1 MKRLFTSTF
10 LVLALLAMTVGT
22 VFAQEAAPITGT
34 VQTVVLETNA
44 ITGETIVVVTVLDET
59 GTTQIVK
66 IDLQSAESLG
76 LVVTDPITGVSTVAL
91 DVAGKAIEID
101 PTTIIDNGEEVAIAE
116 KEHRVGSSLSDF
128 FSELLGVNY
137 ETIMSYHEDGI
148 GFGVIAQA
156 LWITNNLDGD
166 TTTFEALLDAK
177 QSSDYSAITLVDGS
191 TPDNWGD
198 VVKSLKKGNNLGSVM
213 SGHIEKIEDA
223 NNDTT
228 PVEVPANAHG
238 NSGDNG
244 SNDDKNKNE
253 KGDDKGNSGNNGNGH
268 GNGGGRP

>member
-10 LVLALLAMTVGT
+10 LVLALLATTVGT

-59 GTTQIVK
+59 GATQIVK
-66 IDLQSAESLG
+66 IDLQSAESLV

-91 DVAGKAIEID
+91 DVAGKVIEID
-101 PTTIIDNGEEVAIAE
+101 PSTIIDNGEEVVVVE
-116 KEHRVGSSLSDF
+116 KEHPVGSSLSDF

-213 SGHIEKIEDA
+213 SGHAEKIEDA

-238 NSGDNG
+238 NNG
-244 SNDDKNKNE
+244 DKNNNNKS
-253 KGDDKGNSGNNGNGH
+253 DDKGNSGNNGNG
-268 GNGGGRP
+268 GGRP